1 MSPSETQS
9 EFVAASGN
17 LEPGNGVGSV
27 LRNQEIEEA
36 TNKYFIHKI
45 SLALV
50 PVFMRLGLSPNIV
63 SCMGAACG
71 VLAAVCYYQY
81 DRPVSCFLGFALMIG
96 WHVLD
101 GADGQLARRT
111 GKVTASGFFIDGICD
126 YVTFICVYIA
136 LGLSLS
142 QDYGQ
147 WIWVLVLLA
156 GLFHAIQA
164 AAFEMQRDFYQQSAS
179 DSLWT
184 TGTQEENGDGDGGEA
199 SSRMWVLQIIARAYF
214 AVQDL
219 FRPIS
224 RSFIQTVRGCEDK
237 ALNTPAL
244 GEKYR
249 STFKGAVL
257 AWSVL
262 SANNRT
268 LAIFL
273 FCIAGVPLYYFVY
286 ELFVLNAVLFALINL
301 NKSKQADLTR
311 QLDLA

>member
-1 MSPSETQS
+1 
-9 EFVAASGN
+9 
-17 LEPGNGVGSV
+17 
-27 LRNQEIEEA
+27 
-36 TNKYFIHKI
+36 
-45 SLALV
+45 
-50 PVFMRLGLSPNIV
+50 MRLGLSPNIV
-63 SCMGAACG
+63 LCMGAAFG